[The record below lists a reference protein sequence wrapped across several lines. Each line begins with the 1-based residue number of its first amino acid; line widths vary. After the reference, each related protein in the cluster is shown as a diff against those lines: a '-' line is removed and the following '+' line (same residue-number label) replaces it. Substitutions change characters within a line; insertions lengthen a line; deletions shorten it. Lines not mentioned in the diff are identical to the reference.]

1 MNAQIRLGS
10 ANTLHL
16 HRGLLPSRRG
26 NEQSGLF
33 IHVST
38 RGPGSRRER
47 ARALSS
53 PTKTVCPCVR
63 SWPRAFVSPDVYVS
77 ILTISYLDVPTIS
90 CRFSRRRLDAKKPSS
105 LDILDYSTTDLTPS
119 SPPFLPPH
127 ILIAYL
133 LLSHAN
139 CSNQTV
145 KGPSSI

>member
-1 MNAQIRLGS
+1 MRKSGWGQQI
-10 ANTLHL
+10 
-16 HRGLLPSRRG
+16 PSIFTAASFPLDG
-26 NEQSGLF
+26 ETNNPGLF